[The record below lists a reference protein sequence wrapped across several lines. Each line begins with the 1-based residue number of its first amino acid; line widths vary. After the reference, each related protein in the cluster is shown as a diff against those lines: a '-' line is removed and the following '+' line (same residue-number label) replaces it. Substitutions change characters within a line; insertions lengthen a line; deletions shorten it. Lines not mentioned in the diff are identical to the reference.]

1 MRQFLDADVF
11 LIERLTLNHLVD
23 LKLPIVAPILASDGL
38 YSNFW
43 CGMTD
48 EFYYQRTAE
57 YKEIYNF
64 QKRGTFPVPMVHS
77 AVLVDL
83 RNKQSDNL
91 TFNRT
96 ILQNHY
102 TKANLVMPSTVPVD
116 DIIVFTLSANRSGI
130 LTQITN
136 EELYGFIMVPLEEGE
151 PLERDL
157 DQLTNIKI
165 HIIND
170 VPGGIMLN
178 KDLAKFVR
186 PPTLGTLT
194 LSKIYMINL
203 VRRPERRQKMQLSFA
218 EVGLIVDDF
227 PAVDGNEL
235 NDALLEQIGIK
246 SLVGYADP
254 FHNRPM
260 TTGEI
265 GCFLSHYYIWTTMVE
280 HQLQEVLILEDD
292 IRFEPYFVERATNL
306 IQEAREIG
314 GWDLMY
320 V

>member
-1 MRQFLDADVF
+1 
-11 LIERLTLNHLVD
+11 
-23 LKLPIVAPILASDGL
+23 
-38 YSNFW
+38 
-43 CGMTD
+43 MTN
-48 EFYYQRTAE
+48 EFYYQRTPE

-64 QKRGTFPVPMVHS
+64 KKRGTFSVPMVHS

-83 RNKQSDNL
+83 RDEQTDDL

-96 ILQNHY
+96 ILQNLY
-102 TKANLVMPSTVPVD
+102 AKSDLEMPSNVPVD

-136 EELYGFIMVPLEEGE
+136 EELYGFIMVPLEQDEA
-151 PLERDL
+151 LERDL

-165 HIIND
+165 HMIND
-170 VPGGIMLN
+170 VPGGIVLN
-178 KDLAKFVR
+178 RDLAKFVK
-186 PPTLGTLT
+186 PPKLGTLT

-203 VRRPERRQKMQLSFA
+203 VRRPERRQKMELSFA

-235 NDALLEQIGIK
+235 NDKLLEEIGIK

-254 FHNRPM
+254 YHNRPM

-265 GCFLSHYYIWTTMVE
+265 GCFLSHYYIWQTMVD

-314 GWDLMY
+314 GWDLM
-320 V
+320 